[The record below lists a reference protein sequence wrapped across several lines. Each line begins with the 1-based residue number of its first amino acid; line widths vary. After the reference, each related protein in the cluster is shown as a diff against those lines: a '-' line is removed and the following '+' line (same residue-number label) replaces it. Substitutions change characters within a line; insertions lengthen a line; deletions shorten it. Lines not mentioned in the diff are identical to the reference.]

1 VALTARERPR
11 RGRFNLIRWQASTLG
26 VLRSRELV
34 AAPDA
39 PRSFGSLLEKFRK
52 FQAQRF
58 VIVFRNRPQAV
69 LVHVAEYERLVRAAC
84 VNEHPAA

>member
-1 VALTARERPR
+1 V
-11 RGRFNLIRWQASTLG
+11 STG
-26 VLRSRELV
+26 TG
-34 AAPDA
+34 AAQVPQ
-39 PRSFGSLLEKFRK
+39 
-52 FQAQRF
+52 FQTHRF